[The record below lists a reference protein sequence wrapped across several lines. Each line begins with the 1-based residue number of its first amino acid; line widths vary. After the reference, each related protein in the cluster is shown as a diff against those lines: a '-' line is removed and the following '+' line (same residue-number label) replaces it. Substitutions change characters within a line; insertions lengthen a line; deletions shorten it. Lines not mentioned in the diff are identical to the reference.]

1 MPLTAKNT
9 KDFVLVINKLLF
21 GIYYYILRREY
32 IYREKNKTMPVCV
45 TDGLSANNTGDFR
58 NGEEVNGMKFSL
70 REIISPRLLCVGFI
84 CGIAGMMV
92 DLDHVPNKVFNM
104 HVNAIYLIKN
114 FYTDSLQMGWGRP
127 MHNLVL
133 VLALM
138 TFMCI
143 MTLLFQYNVRI
154 FAARSVDACK
164 RAIASIAVDQ

>member
-1 MPLTAKNT
+1 MPLTAKNM

-21 GIYYYILRREY
+21 GIYYCILRREY

-45 TDGLSANNTGDFR
+45 TGGLSANNTDDFR
-58 NGEEVNGMKFSL
+58 YGEEVKGMKFSL
-70 REIISPRLLCVGFI
+70 REMISPRLLCVGVI
-84 CGIAGMMV
+84 CGIAGVMV
-92 DLDHVPNKVFNM
+92 DLDHVPNKIFHM
-104 HVNAIYLIKN
+104 RVNPIYLINN

-138 TFMCI
+138 TLACT

-164 RAIASIAVDQ
+164 RAIASITVDQ